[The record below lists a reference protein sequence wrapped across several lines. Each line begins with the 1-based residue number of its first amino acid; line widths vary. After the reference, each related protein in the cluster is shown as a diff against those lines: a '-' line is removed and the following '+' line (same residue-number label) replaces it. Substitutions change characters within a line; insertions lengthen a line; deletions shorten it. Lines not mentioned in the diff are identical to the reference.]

1 MIDGRWII
9 ESAEMSGAPF
19 PMNELSGG
27 AMVIGGG
34 RYDVAGVDKGRVE
47 PKGGERFD
55 VVGEEGP
62 NAGKTMPALFRKDG
76 DKLVG
81 VYGMD
86 GVGPDSFSTEGCAA
100 RLKITFRPG

>member
-1 MIDGRWII
+1 MIEGRWII
-9 ESAEMSGAPF
+9 ESAEMGGAPF

-27 AMVIGGG
+27 TMIIGAG

-47 PKGGERFD
+47 AKGGDRWD
-55 VVGEEGP
+55 VIGEEGP
-62 NAGKTMPALFRKDG
+62 NAGKTMPALFRREG

-86 GVGPDSFSTEGCAA
+86 GAVPAA
-100 RLKITFRPG
+100 FTTAGQPTWLKITFSAG